1 MSHDAAIVELREH
14 AGTQFDPDLVAL
26 FCDLYTDHAPS
37 PDPTILAMTTPEPRQ
52 LIRRERRA
60 HEVGPASETMAADGH
75 GLVALEP
82 TDPPPARTRTGGG
95 PPADKSGIAA
105 S

>member
-52 LIRRERRA
+52 IMRRERRA
-60 HEVGPASETMAADGH
+60 REVGPASETMAADGH
-75 GLVALEP
+75 GLVELERNDVSAGRP
-82 TDPPPARTRTGGG
+82 RKGGG